1 MKPVVVC
8 AAIPECAILHP
19 LAARVLERA
28 FGCLTIHSEAADKT
42 FAAFMALVALRR
54 GVGRKGLPSA
64 LGSTQTH
71 ECWATGKLTHPQ
83 RREHSAVRAYHG
95 TC

>member
-28 FGCLTIHSEAADKT
+28 FGCLTIHSEAADKPS
-42 FAAFMALVALRR
+42 RR
-54 GVGRKGLPSA
+54 PWRWWPYVEG
-64 LGSTQTH
+64 
-71 ECWATGKLTHPQ
+71 
-83 RREHSAVRAYHG
+83 
-95 TC
+95 